1 VLVGEAVADLTGAF
15 ELELDAAVPPGSYR
29 ARSAATAGF
38 VAGTSPTVQV
48 VA

>member
-1 VLVGEAVADLTGAF
+1 MGEAVVDLTGAF

-29 ARSAATAGF
+29 ARSVATAGF